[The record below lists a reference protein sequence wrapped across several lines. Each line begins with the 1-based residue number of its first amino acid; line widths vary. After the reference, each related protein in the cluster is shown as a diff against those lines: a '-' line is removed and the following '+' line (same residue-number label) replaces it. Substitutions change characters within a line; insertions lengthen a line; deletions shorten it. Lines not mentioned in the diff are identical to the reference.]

1 MSTRHKK
8 TAGPLSQNRYMSSPE
23 FAELHGVNGVSAAAR
38 AAVLP
43 RDRKRNFLWFLQ
55 GMSLAEGG
63 LKRVARE
70 LVEMFPDRLGT
81 PQMHKAGIK
90 PEKNYP
96 GELVSSVEIDLDIRD
111 CLLDDK
117 PAPTKTGAQLIQHC
131 REAALSR
138 RENSS
143 SYQRHLQS
151 LEEFLVDL
159 CINPRIYFSEPGAE
173 IDVSEIE
180 SENAIEENPELSKD
194 DFRTANLTYFRDIIG
209 ALFEYQARKEA
220 EAREN
225 FQLTAIAKKIWET
238 LDFALA
244 SRGMVLLDGL
254 EGRGKTEAVKAW
266 CAGHL
271 GTARFVSLKGITSKT
286 TAFREIAR
294 SLGIASSYTR
304 TAPEMQTRIEDVL
317 KRSKL
322 LLVIDEAHFAFSQS
336 RRMSSRPEL
345 IDWIDTAIVNRGVG
359 LALVTTPQF
368 IVCMTRAADQVEW
381 NYRQFRR
388 RVKRWVELPKANTE
402 ADIKAVVRKVFKNA
416 DAQMVSLIVGYSLLS
431 KRDLSAVGDVA
442 DEVRAMLGSDDLS
455 KATLRQVHRAIH
467 EFLLPSDKTFLE
479 GMAAAR
485 SQIKRGRKPAP
496 LASIPLSDESYPAE
510 PERQPVGGETT
521 DTPATPRPRGGLPVL
536 ALGSDRS
543 ARISAGEGAVLT
555 AH

>member
-1 MSTRHKK
+1 M
-8 TAGPLSQNRYMSSPE
+8 SQNRYMSSPE
-23 FAELHGVNGVSAAAR
+23 FAELHGINGVSAAAR
-38 AAVLP
+38 AAVLLSEKK
-43 RDRKRNFLWFLQ
+43 RDFIWWLQ
-55 GMSLAEGG
+55 GMSLMEGG
-63 LKRVARE
+63 LKRLAKG
-70 LVEMFPDRLGT
+70 LVEMFPDRINTDDQQFAMGKSLRRLDLG
-81 PQMHKAGIK
+81 
-90 PEKNYP
+90 
-96 GELVSSVEIDLDIRD
+96 D
-111 CLLDDK
+111 CSIPD
-117 PAPTKTGAQLIQHC
+117 
-131 REAALSR
+131 
-138 RENSS
+138 
-143 SYQRHLQS
+143 RHSQN
-151 LEEFLVDL
+151 LEQFMVDL
-159 CINPRIYFSEPGAE
+159 CINPRIHFPAPGDDQDFSNIEAE
-173 IDVSEIE
+173 SVM
-180 SENAIEENPELSKD
+180 EENPELMER
-194 DFRTANLTYFRDIIG
+194 DFRAARLDYFRDIIG
-209 ALFEYQARKEA
+209 ALFKYKAAHEA
-220 EAREN
+220 KAREN
-225 FQLTAIAKKIWET
+225 FQLTAIGKKIWET

-271 GTARFVSLKGITSKT
+271 GTTRFVSLKGITSKT

-388 RVKRWVELPKANTE
+388 RVKRWVELPKTNTE
-402 ADIKAVVRKVFKNA
+402 ADIKAVVQKVFKNA
-416 DAQMVSLIVGYSLLS
+416 GAQMVSLIVGYALLS

-467 EFLLPSDKTFLE
+467 EYLLPSDKTFLE

-485 SQIKRGRKPAP
+485 SQVRRGRKT
-496 LASIPLSDESYPAE
+496 
-510 PERQPVGGETT
+510 V
-521 DTPATPRPRGGLPVL
+521 PATPILSAESVPVELDQESAAIDEPEALGTPRNRGGLPME
-536 ALGSDRS
+536 ALGSTRP
-543 ARISAGEGAVLT
+543 AAIRTGTEAVLT
-555 AH
+555 DD